1 MAEKEAI
8 FSSTEIKWVGVID
21 LSVFYKKLR
30 EWLIIKK
37 YKDIAETKYVE
48 KIKPNGK
55 TIEIVWKCTRK
66 DVDYFN
72 FVINIEFS
80 FTGVSDAEVEKDGK
94 RIKLSKVEAEVKIS
108 SEIIKDPKDDWKNK
122 PYMRNLY
129 EKYVIK
135 HKIEEAKIECY
146 KNTSDLIEELKN
158 YFALYSL
165 K

>member
-8 FSSTEIKWVGVID
+8 FSDTKIKWIGIID
-21 LSVFYKKLR
+21 LAVFYKKLR

-37 YKDIAETKYVE
+37 YKDIAEIKYVE

-72 FVINIEFS
+72 FVINIEFN
-80 FTGVSDAEVEKDGK
+80 FMGVNDAELEKDGK

-108 SEIIKDPKDDWKNK
+108 SEIIKDPKDDWKK
-122 PYMRNLY
+122 SPHMRNLY

-135 HKIEEAKIECY
+135 HKIDEAKIECY
-146 KNTSDLIEELKN
+146 KNTSDLIEEIKN
-158 YFALYSL
+158 YFTLYSL

>member
-8 FSSTEIKWVGVID
+8 FSDTKIKWVGIID
-21 LSVFYKKLR
+21 LSVFYKKLQ
-30 EWLIIKK
+30 EWLKIKK
-37 YKDIAETKYVE
+37 YSTLEKKYVE
-48 KIKPNGK
+48 RIKPNGK
-55 TIEIVWKCTRK
+55 TIEIVWECTRK

-72 FVINIEFS
+72 FIINVEFN
-80 FTGVSDAEVEKDGK
+80 FIGVNDAEVERDGK
-94 RIKLSKVEAEVKIS
+94 RIKLSKVEAELKIS
-108 SEIIKDPKDDWKNK
+108 SHILKDPKDNWKTK

-129 EKYVIK
+129 ETYIIK

-146 KNTSDLIEELKN
+146 KNTSDFIEEIKN